1 MLLFYPDITG
11 WFLQQ
16 PLQVRRWQCV
26 QVQAALAC
34 KARDGRPRHL
44 DMKDVSKQ
52 RIFSRYAICYPMLH
66 PSGVAKST
74 HPSKST
80 SANKVLQR
88 HAPNLMSS
96 LAWHSHVE
104 VSFRSALR
112 SHGLFKSQTT
122 IWPHA
127 LRHWW
132 LRIQLIELFFR
143 ELEDVKLIGKLELF
157 LLQNS
162 WHFPYRHF
170 PPGPS
175 LSWIAAEKL
184 GMAPKVHHISWSLA
198 PVPALSSEHDLHD
211 R

>member
-26 QVQAALAC
+26 QIQAALAC

-44 DMKDVSKQ
+44 DMMDVSKQ

-112 SHGLFKSQTT
+112 SHGFFKSQTT

-162 WHFPYRHF
+162 WHFPSRSQAFSPRSF
-170 PPGPS
+170 PELNCSWETGNGPEGPSYFLKPCSCPS
-175 LSWIAAEKL
+175 LSWTRSA
-184 GMAPKVHHISWSLA
+184 W
-198 PVPALSSEHDLHD
+198 
-211 R
+211 

>member
-26 QVQAALAC
+26 QIQAALAC

-112 SHGLFKSQTT
+112 SHVFFWKPNHDMTT
-122 IWPHA
+122 CPPTLMIKDPT
-127 LRHWW
+127 HWTVLPW
-132 LRIQLIELFFR
+132 AWRC
-143 ELEDVKLIGKLELF
+143 
-157 LLQNS
+157 
-162 WHFPYRHF
+162 
-170 PPGPS
+170 
-175 LSWIAAEKL
+175 
-184 GMAPKVHHISWSLA
+184 
-198 PVPALSSEHDLHD
+198 
-211 R
+211 